1 LFPEITQSEAP
12 LSERHTSTGNRSH
25 LLPVTDQ
32 LARLPFW
39 LLGALLIAVFAF
51 WTILNNADYHI
62 IFSAVR
68 KGLATTIYVSVIAY
82 SASLLVGL
90 VLCLMRVSTNRV
102 LQEFSSFY
110 VEIIRGVPMLVLLYF
125 ISFVGAPALV
135 LVLNWLGRPLIE
147 ALIITEINVRQV
159 DFTARAI
166 LALTIGYSAFI
177 SEVLRA
183 GIESIEKDQREAAQ
197 TEGANY
203 WQTMRFILLPQAV
216 RNVFP
221 ALGNEFIAM
230 LKDSALVSV
239 LGVQDITQL
248 GKVYSAST
256 FKFFETYSIVA
267 LLYLI
272 MTLGLALLI
281 RWMEKRLVL
290 K

>member
-1 LFPEITQSEAP
+1 M
-12 LSERHTSTGNRSH
+12 SERHTSTGNRSH

-32 LARLPFW
+32 LSRLPFW

-51 WTILNNADYHI
+51 WTILNNEDYYT

-68 KGLATTIYVSVIAY
+68 KGLWTTIYVSVIAY
-82 SASLLVGL
+82 CASLLLGL
-90 VLCLMRVSTNRV
+90 VLCLMRVSNNRV

-125 ISFVGAPALV
+125 ISFVGAPALINA
-135 LVLNWLGRPLIE
+135 LNWLGRPLIE
-147 ALIITEINVRQV
+147 AGIFTEINVRQV

-216 RNVFP
+216 RNVLP
-221 ALGNEFIAM
+221 ALGNEFVAM
-230 LKDSALVSV
+230 LKDSALVSA

-272 MTLGLALLI
+272 MTLGLALFI

>member
-1 LFPEITQSEAP
+1 VEAP

-32 LARLPFW
+32 LSRLPFW

-51 WTILNNADYHI
+51 WTILSNEDYYT
-62 IFSAVR
+62 IFYAVS
-68 KGLATTIYVSVIAY
+68 KGLWTTIYVSVIAY
-82 SASLLVGL
+82 CASLLLGL
-90 VLCLMRVSTNRV
+90 VLCLMRVSNNRV

-125 ISFVGAPALV
+125 ISFVGAPALINA
-135 LVLNWLGRPLIE
+135 LNWLGRPLIG
-147 ALIITEINVRQV
+147 AGIFNEINVRQV
-159 DFTARAI
+159 DFIARAI

-203 WQTMRFILLPQAV
+203 WQTMRFILLPQAI
-216 RNVFP
+216 RNVLP
-221 ALGNEFIAM
+221 ALGNELVAM

-256 FKFFETYSIVA
+256 FKFFATYSIVA

-272 MTLGLALLI
+272 MTLGLALFI